1 MLQEKLNVPA
11 STTAMAFVRA
21 AKTIGAKRV
30 AIVATY
36 SEDVA
41 VLFKK
46 FLEAFDIEVIQ
57 YTSKGIITAAEVG
70 TMGRDD
76 LIRLAAG
83 NNHAHAD
90 ALLIPDT
97 ALHSVAW
104 LEELE
109 EAAQIPV
116 MTANQVS
123 FWEAVRLTG
132 QLRPQTGLGTLFA
145 RDSTVS

>member
-1 MLQEKLNVPA
+1 VTPQHIVGG
-11 STTAMAFVRA
+11 
-21 AKTIGAKRV
+21 GANR
-30 AIVATY
+30 
-36 SEDVA
+36 
-41 VLFKK
+41 LPR
-46 FLEAFDIEVIQ
+46 IQ

-76 LIRLAAG
+76 VIRLAAG

-116 MTANQVS
+116 LTANQVS